1 MKLTESL
8 KPRQIS
14 TITKNSRGQNEMK
27 VNRIKKFCQREFY
40 QI

>member
-27 VNRIKKFCQREFY
+27 VNRIKKFC
-40 QI
+40 